1 MSNIAID
8 LSEYITQQS
17 KDLWRQ
23 LNSIYDISVEYHDIN
38 EYAVFTQ
45 NKKAVIYIPRTAKP
59 CPDSFGHELLHI
71 LVRSTDTFIGA
82 SLSMI
87 VKESNSL
94 SAILSTNLL
103 NHISNC
109 LEHIK
114 MLPLYLSMGFDIS
127 RFIVDYNAPKL
138 TINEVAY
145 LRSTM
150 VKKRL
155 LRKASYVPIAVDLYI
170 GKYFAVK
177 ACPNST
183 INYEPLI
190 QDLKSIDEELW
201 DILESFWKSWLAY
214 DIFKIREAI
223 DSDYHEIVYD
233 FTDRL
238 EEWQAKREMTC

>member
-1 MSNIAID
+1 MGNTAID
-8 LSEYITQQS
+8 LSGYITQQS
-17 KDLWRQ
+17 KNLWGQ
-23 LNSIYDISVEYHDIN
+23 LNSIYDISIEYHNVN

-45 NKKAVIYIPRTAKP
+45 NKKAVIYVPKNAKP

-71 LVRSTDTFIGA
+71 LVRSTETYIGA
-82 SLSMI
+82 SLSRI
-87 VKESNSL
+87 VKESNTL

-114 MLPLYLSMGFDIS
+114 MLPLYLNMGFDIS
-127 RFIVDYNAPKL
+127 RFIVDYNTPKL
-138 TINEVAY
+138 TISEVSY

-150 VKKRL
+150 IKKRL
-155 LRKASYVPIAVDLYI
+155 LRKISYVPMAVDLYI

-190 QDLKSIDEELW
+190 QELKSIDEELW
-201 DILESFWKSWLAY
+201 EILESFWDSWLEY
-214 DIFKIREAI
+214 DIFKAREAV
-223 DSDYHEIVYD
+223 DLDYLEVLCD
-233 FTDRL
+233 FTDNL
-238 EEWQAKREMTC
+238 EEWQAKREIAY

>member
-1 MSNIAID
+1 MSNTAID

-17 KDLWRQ
+17 KDLLGQ
-23 LNSIYDISVEYHDIN
+23 LSSIYDISVEYHDVN

-45 NKKAVIYIPRTAKP
+45 NKTAVIYVPKTAKP

-71 LVRSTDTFIGA
+71 LVRSTETYIGA
-82 SLSMI
+82 SLSRI
-87 VKESNSL
+87 VKESNTL

-114 MLPLYLSMGFDIS
+114 MLPLYLNMGFDIS
-127 RFIVDYNAPKL
+127 RFIVDYNTPKL
-138 TINEVAY
+138 TINEVSY

-150 VKKRL
+150 IKKKL
-155 LRKASYVPIAVDLYI
+155 LRKTSYVPVAVDLYI

-183 INYEPLI
+183 FNYEPLI
-190 QDLKSIDEELW
+190 KELKSIDEELW
-201 DILESFWKSWLAY
+201 EILESFWDSWLEY
-214 DIFKIREAI
+214 DIFKAREAV
-223 DSDYHEIVYD
+223 DLDYLEVLCD
-233 FTDRL
+233 FTDNL
-238 EEWQAKREMTC
+238 EEWQAKREIAY